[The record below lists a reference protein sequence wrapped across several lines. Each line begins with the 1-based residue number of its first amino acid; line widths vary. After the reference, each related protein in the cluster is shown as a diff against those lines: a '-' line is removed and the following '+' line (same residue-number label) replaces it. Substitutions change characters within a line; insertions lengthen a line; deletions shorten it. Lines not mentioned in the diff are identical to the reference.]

1 MLHVSYIDPFRAFGR
16 IRIGPGRS
24 SGSVSGGN
32 GEPVGRGVPPDR
44 SPALGGTLGAYGREG
59 RP

>member
-1 MLHVSYIDPFRAFGR
+1 MRLVPYIDTFQAFGR
-16 IRIGPGRS
+16 IRIDPGRS

-32 GEPVGRGVPPDR
+32 CEPVGRGVPPDR
-44 SPALGGTLGAYGREG
+44 IPALRGTLGAYAREG